1 MSSASNCIAVLTLF
15 FAPVAALAATPLR
28 VCADPNN
35 LPYSNRQ
42 QQGFENKI
50 VELIA
55 GDMGTQATYYWYP
68 QRGRFFKQTLGS
80 DACDLVMSVPSTM
93 PGLAVTQPYYRSSYV
108 FISRRDR
115 NLHIRSIDDPQLRK
129 LKIGV
134 HLLGDED
141 ASLPPVRALIRH
153 GLVRNLVGFSIFG
166 TLDETNPP
174 ADLIK
179 AVEDRKVDV
188 AVAWGPLAG
197 YFSRHSSVPLVIVP
211 IPNDPANP
219 ELPFQFNI
227 GIGVRPKDSALKQM
241 LNTELVRLHPQ
252 IQRILRT
259 YGIPEM
265 ALPPEAARSM
275 EN

>member
-1 MSSASNCIAVLTLF
+1 MSSASSCIAVLVLCL
-15 FAPVAALAATPLR
+15 ASVPALAATPLR

-42 QQGFENKI
+42 LQGFENKI
-50 VELIA
+50 AGLIA
-55 GDMGTQATYYWYP
+55 RDMGTQATYYWYP
-68 QRGRFFKQTLGS
+68 QRGKFFKETLAR
-80 DACDLVMSVPSTM
+80 DVCDLVMSVPATM
-93 PGLAVTQPYYRSSYV
+93 PGLAITQPYYRSSYV

-129 LKIGV
+129 LEIGV
-134 HLLGDED
+134 HVLGDED
-141 ASLPPVRALIRH
+141 DSLPPVRALIRH

-166 TLDETNPP
+166 TLDETDPP

-197 YFSRHSSVPLVIVP
+197 YFSRHSPVPLAVVP
-211 IPNDPANP
+211 IPDDPANP

-227 GIGVRPKDSALKQM
+227 GIGVREKDSALQQM
-241 LNTELVRLHPQ
+241 LNTELVRLHPE

-259 YGIPEM
+259 YGIPVM
-265 ALPPEAARSM
+265 APPPEAARSM